1 MSYILDALKKSEKE
15 RDIGKVPT
23 LHSVDGSGLAHTSK
37 SFPMLWIIVVVLS
50 IIVAVLLYFQF
61 KEIAVEVHEESL
73 LDETAHIDV
82 SLPIPMVEV
91 EAGVTQ
97 IQSIAE
103 TVVPQDVIEVV
114 AQEQVQKLLPEKEL
128 APASVQTDVI
138 PEQSNEVL
146 LKEGEILITPT
157 SRREAAEAKK
167 QEKIKEVITIPDET
181 SVPLL
186 SETEYDFQ
194 DQLPEMHLDVHV
206 YKKHPEGRFVL
217 INMEKYRE
225 GQKMPSGVV
234 IEAIV
239 VEGVM
244 MNYQGQR
251 FLMPLD

>member
-15 RDIGKVPT
+15 REIGKVPT

-37 SFPMLWIIVVVLS
+37 SFPILWIIVVVLS
-50 IIVAVLLYFQF
+50 IIVTVLLYFQF

-73 LDETAHIDV
+73 LDETAHVDL
-82 SLPIPMVEV
+82 SLPIAVVEV

-97 IQSIAE
+97 IQSTAE

-114 AQEQVQKLLPEKEL
+114 AQEQVQKRLPQKEL
-128 APASVQTDVI
+128 A

-157 SRREAAEAKK
+157 SRREAAE
-167 QEKIKEVITIPDET
+167 TPDET

-206 YKKHPEGRFVL
+206 YKKHPESRFVL
-217 INMEKYRE
+217 INMDKYRE

-239 VEGVM
+239 IDGVM